1 MDKKAI
7 QKLIQELQKKVSAEP
22 VKLLATNGVDDDFQ
36 NGNTSSEWEPP
47 LHFNWFDAGENAAK
61 VG

>member
-22 VKLLATNGVDDDFQ
+22 VKLPATNGVDDDFQ
-36 NGNTSSEWEPP
+36 NGNTSSEGGTPSA
-47 LHFNWFDAGENAAK
+47 F
-61 VG
+61 